1 MSRSRLA
8 VAAGIF
14 LLVASCG
21 LPCLPF
27 LDLSAVSL
35 PYQDPTPGML
45 EEQAEEIA
53 AAEHR
58 LAVYAV
64 VAGVLAILGL
74 AALIYAWKHRRSR
87 MRDQLSKPGGSAL
100 PPAAA
105 DPADGRHLNQG
116 RPHG

>member
-1 MSRSRLA
+1 MSRARLA
-8 VAAGIF
+8 VAAGIL

-35 PYQDPTPGML
+35 PYQDPTPGMV

-64 VAGVLAILGL
+64 VAAVLAILGL
-74 AALIYAWKHRRSR
+74 AALIYAGKHRRPR
-87 MRDQLSKPGGSAL
+87 K
-100 PPAAA
+100 A
-105 DPADGRHLNQG
+105 D
-116 RPHG
+116 HGACTKRRI